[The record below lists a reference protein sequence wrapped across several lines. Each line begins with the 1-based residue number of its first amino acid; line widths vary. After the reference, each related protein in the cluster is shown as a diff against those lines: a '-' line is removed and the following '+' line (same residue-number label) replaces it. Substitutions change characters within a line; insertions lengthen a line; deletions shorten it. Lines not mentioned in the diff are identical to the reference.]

1 MGLCPRPNPCCTT
14 KSHLDE
20 EDPPED
26 RAASECRDRC
36 LCVLHHLLVEP
47 AGGAVIGEHAMP
59 ADCSRDE
66 ADLGADAGPKQGPG
80 KGQLRAGS
88 LHEQRGSKEG
98 CLSDVSCNHMWWGL
112 RGQHARLGIISHLQ
126 CNALAIKVVSSLDRE
141 DTVNAEPPLDRERPM
156 NAKSLDFPSPP

>member
-1 MGLCPRPNPCCTT
+1 MNMPCPPIAAGMKPILVLMPVRSRARAKASSGPAACT
-14 KSHLDE
+14 
-20 EDPPED
+20 
-26 RAASECRDRC
+26 
-36 LCVLHHLLVEP
+36 
-47 AGGAVIGEHAMP
+47 
-59 ADCSRDE
+59 
-66 ADLGADAGPKQGPG
+66 
-80 KGQLRAGS
+80 
-88 LHEQRGSKEG
+88 RGSKEG